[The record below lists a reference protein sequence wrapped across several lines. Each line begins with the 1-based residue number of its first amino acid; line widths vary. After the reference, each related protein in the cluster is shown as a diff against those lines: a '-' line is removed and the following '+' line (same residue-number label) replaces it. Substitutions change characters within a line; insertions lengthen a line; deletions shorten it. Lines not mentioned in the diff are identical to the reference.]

1 MNIGIDLDGTIYR
14 SNTLIPGSKYAIDKL
29 IQNNNLFFLTNN
41 GSTPP
46 TAILKKLNSLLDQVP
61 EDKGSLLIKGKEG
74 IFSAGFD
81 LKVMQGGDPESMAK
95 LEDELEKIQEQITKG
110 VMGES

>member
-1 MNIGIDLDGTIYR
+1 MSDSLATLNTEGDVSVITLNDGKVNVFSLEMID
-14 SNTLIPGSKYAIDKL
+14 
-29 IQNNNLFFLTNN
+29 Q
-41 GSTPP
+41 
-46 TAILKKLNSLLDQVP
+46 LNSLLDQVP

-95 LEDELEKIQEQITKG
+95 LGSGGFHLLSRVFSSSAIGAHLYNDNALGLKG
-110 VMGES
+110 RSL

>member
-1 MNIGIDLDGTIYR
+1 MSDSLATLNTEGDVSVITLNDGKVNVFSLEMID
-14 SNTLIPGSKYAIDKL
+14 
-29 IQNNNLFFLTNN
+29 Q
-41 GSTPP
+41 
-46 TAILKKLNSLLDQVP
+46 LNSLLDQVP

-95 LEDELEKIQEQITKG
+95 LEEELEKIQDQITKG
-110 VMGES
+110 LMGES

>member
-1 MNIGIDLDGTIYR
+1 MSDSLATLNTEGDVSVITLNDGKVNVFSLEMID
-14 SNTLIPGSKYAIDKL
+14 
-29 IQNNNLFFLTNN
+29 Q
-41 GSTPP
+41 
-46 TAILKKLNSLLDQVP
+46 LNSLLDQVP

-95 LEDELEKIQEQITKG
+95 LGSGGFHLLSRVFSFPFGNILKYSS
-110 VMGES
+110 VPL